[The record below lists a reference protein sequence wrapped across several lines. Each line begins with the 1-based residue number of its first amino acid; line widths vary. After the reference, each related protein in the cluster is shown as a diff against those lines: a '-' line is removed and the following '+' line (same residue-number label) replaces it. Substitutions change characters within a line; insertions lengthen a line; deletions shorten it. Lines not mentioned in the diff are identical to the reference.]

1 MLKLLHGAA
10 TPLFLAG
17 LVLVLLISILAFYGR
32 PDSVEAQDR
41 EDQVEECAGPQV
53 CVATVKASSRSPATR
68 TSYEVEFKTPSDIA
82 FFSGIIAMELHEDIR
97 VPRGIAPP
105 AVRVQYSCRMDYG
118 CMEEAQNENEV
129 RRGNGIAADVSLTD
143 QDDPR
148 HPTII
153 TISPAIR
160 RGDTPVN
167 IPANAIVTV
176 TFRKEAG
183 ISNPTEG
190 GAFLW
195 KVGVDGEDN
204 LVDASHPEENVKE
217 AFVTASGG
225 DEDADVGLLV
235 DREIQLS
242 HEKIGRGEEIT
253 VIGRGFK
260 NGHTLAVWRDANVD
274 GRRDSGESE
283 LCRIEVA
290 GNDIGYCSFVV
301 YLPPFSPSFGECPDK
316 KDMEGNVIE
325 DDLDCNFINAVDGLG
340 GSTIILG
347 KGTKDILEAD
357 QALELVGRVLA
368 DTVQGPGGNI
378 QVEIID
384 FPQGDITSVTM
395 GGVPA
400 EIDSL
405 RVGRSG
411 RLFFSVPV
419 PDDVR
424 LGRQY
429 LRVELE
435 RDDGKC
441 NGDDCTYSAEVIVDI
456 SQPKA
461 LLRVFPETVLP
472 NQRISLSGLGFS
484 SSRDTVI
491 DQVKIGGHVLKPSRI
506 NNGEGGPNVDRN
518 GNWSGNVNL
527 PIVEATTNPG
537 TRTLE
542 VTDSRGRTGSAEV
555 TIPARELQVTPIW
568 GLPGSIVTVAG
579 TGFPSRNEYGSGV
592 SVRIIYD
599 FGSGV
604 AITSA
609 EPDANGAFTQELRLP
624 LNTPT
629 PSSNRV
635 RAEFDDDTGITVITS
650 APHEVPGAVVQ
661 INPASG
667 PPGSTF
673 TLTGTGFR
681 KHVRVVSVLFGN
693 IDVAPGGSIATDAL
707 GEFAV
712 EVMAPGLDPGL
723 QTVQVTIA
731 GVTASTPF
739 ELTPPGVTPGAIVPA
754 AEGLAELGDRLE
766 VLFHFNNDTKAWTYY
781 DPFFAEESTLNFL
794 VAGETYLALVKE
806 TTEVILNGRTR
817 TLSCLDGQCWNHI
830 VW

>member
-1 MLKLLHGAA
+1 MLKLLRGAA

-17 LVLVLLISILAFYGR
+17 LVLVLLAAIFAISGQPAT
-32 PDSVEAQDR
+32 VEAQDACQGQ
-41 EDQVEECAGPQV
+41 QVDVP
-53 CVATVKASSRSPATR
+53 TVKASSRSPATSA
-68 TSYEVEFKTPSDIA
+68 SYEVKFKTSSEIT
-82 FFSGIIAMELHEDIR
+82 FFSDAIKMELHEDIR

-105 AVRVQYSCRMDYG
+105 AVRIQYCLDADQDG
-118 CMEEAQNENEV
+118 MEV
-129 RRGNGIAADVSLTD
+129 DRGSGTAADVSLTD

-148 HPTII
+148 HPTVIRV
-153 TISPAIR
+153 TPAIR
-160 RGDTPVN
+160 RGETPVN
-167 IPANAIVTV
+167 IPAQAIVTV
-176 TFRKEAG
+176 TFQKGAG
-183 ISNPTEG
+183 ITNPTEG
-190 GAFLW
+190 GAFSW
-195 KVGVDGEDN
+195 KVGLEGEDN
-204 LVDASHPEENVKE
+204 LVEASHPVEEVRK
-217 AFVTASGG
+217 AFVAASGG

-242 HEKIGRGEEIT
+242 HEEIGRGEEIT

-260 NGHTLAVWRDANVD
+260 NGHTLTVWRDANVD

-283 LCRIEVA
+283 LCRIEVE

-301 YLPPFSPSFGECPDK
+301 HLPPFSPTFGQCPD
-316 KDMEGNVIE
+316 E
-325 DDLDCNFINAVDGLG
+325 DWNGVEADLNCNFINAVDGLG

-347 KGTKDILEAD
+347 RDTEKILEAD

-384 FPQGDITSVTM
+384 FPEGDITSVTI

-419 PDDVR
+419 PDSVR

-429 LRVELE
+429 LRVELTE
-435 RDDGKC
+435 AGDC
-441 NGDDCTYSAEVIVDI
+441 SEDDCIYSGEVIVDI

-484 SSRDTVI
+484 GSPDTVV
-491 DQVKIGGHVLKPSRI
+491 DQVKIGGYVLKPSRL
-506 NNGEGGPNVDRN
+506 NNGAGGSEVDRN
-518 GNWSGNVNL
+518 GNWSGHVNL

-555 TIPARELQVTPIW
+555 TVPPRQLRVTPIW
-568 GLPGSIVTVAG
+568 GLPGSIVTVTG
-579 TGFPSRNEYGSGV
+579 TGFPSRNDYGSSV

-609 EPDANGAFTQELRLP
+609 EPDANGDFTQELRLP
-624 LNTPT
+624 LNMPT
-629 PSSNRV
+629 PSSNWV
-635 RAEFDDDTGITVITS
+635 RAEFNDDSGITVITS

-661 INPASG
+661 VKPASG

-673 TLTGTGFR
+673 TLTGSGFR

-693 IDVAPGGSIATDAL
+693 IDVTPGGSIATDAL
-707 GEFAV
+707 GDFAV
-712 EVMAPGLDPGL
+712 EVTAPGLDPGL

-739 ELTPPGVTPGAIVPA
+739 EIAPPGVTPGAIVPV
-754 AEGLAELGDRLE
+754 AEGLAELGDGLE

-781 DPFFAEESTLNFL
+781 DPLFTEENTLNFL

-806 TTEVILNGRTR
+806 TTEAILNGRTR
-817 TLSCLDGQCWNHI
+817 NLSCLNGHCWNHI

>member
-1 MLKLLHGAA
+1 MLKFLRGAC
-10 TPLFLAG
+10 TPLSLAG
-17 LVLVLLISILAFYGR
+17 LLLILLVAIFALAAWPEPVAALDGA
-32 PDSVEAQDR
+32 VES
-41 EDQVEECAGPQV
+41 EVLPV
-53 CVATVKASSRSPATR
+53 CNATVKATSRSPATG
-68 TSYEVEFKTPSDIA
+68 TSYDVTFVTTTEIA
-82 FFSGIIAMELHEDIR
+82 FLSDVITMELHEDIR
-97 VPRGIAPP
+97 VPRAIAPP
-105 AVRVQYSCRMDYG
+105 MVRVQYSCEVDQD
-118 CMEEAQNENEV
+118 CMEEDQNGNEES
-129 RRGNGIAADVSLTD
+129 RANGIAADVSLSE

-148 HPTII
+148 HPTILA
-153 TISPAIR
+153 ISPAIR
-160 RGDTPVN
+160 RGEDAVD
-167 IPANAIVTV
+167 IPAQAKVTV
-176 TFRKEAG
+176 TFQKGAG
-183 ISNPTEG
+183 ITNPTEG
-190 GAFLW
+190 GAFSW
-195 KVGVDGEDN
+195 KVGVNGEDN
-204 LVDASHPEENVKE
+204 LVDACHPEEDVMK
-217 AFVTASGG
+217 AFVAASGG

-242 HEKIGRGEEIT
+242 HEEIGRGQEIT

-274 GRRDSGESE
+274 GQRDSSESE

-290 GNDIGYCSFVV
+290 GNDIGYCSFTVHS
-301 YLPPFSPSFGECPDK
+301 PPFAAAFGKCPK
-316 KDMEGNVIE
+316 EGAM

-347 KGTKDILEAD
+347 KGTSDLLKAD

-384 FPQGDITSVTM
+384 FPEGDITSVTI

-405 RVGRSG
+405 RVGPSG
-411 RLFFSVPV
+411 RLFFSIAV

-435 RDDGKC
+435 RDDTEC
-441 NGDDCTYSAEVIVDI
+441 AEADCIYFSEVIVDI

-472 NQRISLSGLGFS
+472 NQRISISGLGFTG
-484 SSRDTVI
+484 SRDTVI
-491 DQVKIGGHVLKPSRI
+491 DQVKIGGHVLKPARI
-506 NNGEGGPNVDRN
+506 NNGEGSAEVDRN
-518 GNWSGNVNL
+518 GNWSGHVNL
-527 PIVEATTNPG
+527 PLVEATTTPG

-542 VTDSRGRTGSAEV
+542 VRDSRGRTGSAEV
-555 TIPARELQVTPIW
+555 TIPPRELKVTPIW
-568 GLPGSIVTVAG
+568 GRPGSIVTVTG
-579 TGFPSRNEYGSGV
+579 TGFPSRNDYGSSV

-599 FGSGV
+599 FGSGT
-604 AITSA
+604 AFTSA

-635 RAEFDDDTGITVITS
+635 RAEFDDDNGITVITS

-661 INPASG
+661 VSPASG

-673 TLTGTGFR
+673 TLSGFGFR
-681 KHVRVVSVLFGN
+681 KHVPALSVMFGS
-693 IDVAPGGSIATDAL
+693 IDVTPGGSAITDSR
-707 GEFAV
+707 GEFRV
-712 EVMAPGLDPGL
+712 EVTAPGLDTGL
-723 QTVQVTIA
+723 QTVEVTVA

-739 ELTPPGVTPGAIVPA
+739 EVTAPGVVPGVIVPA
-754 AEGLAELGDRLE
+754 AEGLEELGDGLE
-766 VLFHFNNDTKAWTYY
+766 VAFHFNNDTKAWTYY
-781 DPFFAEESTLNFL
+781 DPLVSEENTLNFL
-794 VAGETYLALVKE
+794 VTGETYLVLVRE
-806 TTEVILNGRTR
+806 TTEAILNGRSRNLT
-817 TLSCLDGQCWNHI
+817 CLDGRCWNHI

>member
-1 MLKLLHGAA
+1 MLRLLRGAA
-10 TPLFLAG
+10 IPLFLAG
-17 LVLVLLISILAFYGR
+17 LFLLLLVFAFATSGR
-32 PDSVEAQDR
+32 PATVEAQTDC
-41 EDQVEECAGPQV
+41 QGPEV
-53 CVATVKASSRSPATR
+53 CETTVKASSRSPAAR
-68 TSYEVEFKTPSDIA
+68 TSYEVKFKTPTEIA
-82 FFSGIIAMELHEDIR
+82 FFSDTITMELHEDIR

-105 AVRVQYSCRMDYG
+105 MVRVQYRLEDDS
-118 CMEEAQNENEV
+118 AS
-129 RRGNGIAADVSLTD
+129 GIAADVSLTD

-153 TISPAIR
+153 NISPAIR
-160 RGDTPVN
+160 RGEAPVN
-167 IPANAIVTV
+167 IPAQAIVTV

-183 ISNPTEG
+183 ITNPTEG
-190 GAFLW
+190 GAFSW
-195 KVGVDGEDN
+195 KVGLNGEDN
-204 LVDASHPEENVKE
+204 LVDAFYPDEGEEDVRQ
-217 AFVTASGG
+217 AFIDASGG

-242 HEKIGRGEEIT
+242 HEEIGRGEEIT

-260 NGHTLAVWRDANVD
+260 NGHTLAVWRDANLD
-274 GRRDSGESE
+274 GQRGANESE

-301 YLPPFSPSFGECPDK
+301 YSPPFSASFGQCPVE
-316 KDMEGNVIE
+316 KDEHGEVINAG
-325 DDLDCNFINAVDGLG
+325 LDCNFINAVDGLG

-347 KGTKDILEAD
+347 RGTKEILEAD
-357 QALELVGRVLA
+357 QILELVGRVLA

-384 FPQGDITSVTM
+384 FPEGDITSVTI

-405 RVGRSG
+405 RVGPSG

-419 PDDVR
+419 PDSVR
-424 LGRQY
+424 LGRQS

-441 NGDDCTYSAEVIVDI
+441 NGDDCTYSSEVIVDI

-472 NQRISLSGLGFS
+472 NQRISLTGLGFS
-484 SSRDTVI
+484 DSSDTVV

-506 NNGEGGPNVDRN
+506 NNGEGGSEVDRN
-518 GNWSGNVNL
+518 GNWSGHVNL
-527 PIVEATTNPG
+527 PIVEATTAPG

-542 VTDSRGRTGSAEV
+542 VQDSLGRTGSTEV
-555 TIPARELQVTPIW
+555 TVPPRELQVTPIW
-568 GLPGSIVTVAG
+568 GRPGSIVTVAG
-579 TGFPSRNEYGSGV
+579 TGFPSRNDYGSSV

-599 FGSGV
+599 FGGGV
-604 AITSA
+604 AFTSA

-624 LNTPT
+624 LDTPT

-635 RAEFDDDTGITVITS
+635 RAEFDDDNGITVITS

-661 INPASG
+661 VNPASG

-673 TLTGTGFR
+673 TLTGFGFR
-681 KHVRVVSVLFGN
+681 KFVPVVSVLFGN
-693 IDVAPGGSIATDAL
+693 IDVTPGGSVATNAL
-707 GEFAV
+707 GEFVV
-712 EVMAPGLDPGL
+712 EVTAPGLDPGL
-723 QTVQVTIA
+723 QTVQVAIA
-731 GVTASTPF
+731 GVTASVPF
-739 ELTPPGVTPGAIVPA
+739 EITPPGVNPGAIVPA
-754 AEGLAELGDRLE
+754 VEGLAELGDGLD

-781 DPFFAEESTLNFL
+781 DPLFDEESTLNFL
-794 VAGETYLALVKE
+794 VAGETYLVLVKE

-817 TLSCLDGQCWNHI
+817 NLSCLDGHCWNHI